1 VACYG
6 LLTFEW
12 TRLEEVE
19 RENCQQKIVRG
30 HKHFAI
36 FCMGVAT
43 LSGLVAT
50 VSPRLVW
57 HQIMGVQLTI
67 KAIGLYVSFSL
78 STKLGGSVYD
88 QHVG

>member
-1 VACYG
+1 
-6 LLTFEW
+6 
-12 TRLEEVE
+12 
-19 RENCQQKIVRG
+19 
-30 HKHFAI
+30 
-36 FCMGVAT
+36 MGVAT